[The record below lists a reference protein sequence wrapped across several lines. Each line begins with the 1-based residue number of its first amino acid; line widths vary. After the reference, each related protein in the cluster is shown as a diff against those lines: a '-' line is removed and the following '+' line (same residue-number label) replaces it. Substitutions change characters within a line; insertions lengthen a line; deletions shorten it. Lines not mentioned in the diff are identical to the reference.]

1 MSLTPNLSEADV
13 NRVSILG
20 LAYEG
25 DCVYELLVRTR
36 LIELG
41 HTASLDLHRSTVAIV
56 NAKAQAAA
64 VQKLLPELT
73 EEELA
78 VYKRGRNAKVNSV
91 PQKATQA
98 EYHAATG
105 LEAVFG
111 WLHLCGRQERVE
123 ELFQKIM

>member
-25 DCVYELLVRTR
+25 DSVYELLVRTR
-36 LIELG
+36 LIEQG

-56 NAKAQAAA
+56 NARAQAAA
-64 VQKLLPELT
+64 AQKLLPELT

-111 WLHLCGRQERVE
+111 WLHLCGRQDRVE